1 MKVRIGASYMSAAKD
16 VVGGSNGLVKS
27 LEMRKRL
34 YILWLDGKGVAH
46 FKESGTGVAEGTKA
60 MMERLTRR
68 TE

>member
-1 MKVRIGASYMSAAKD
+1 MAI
-16 VVGGSNGLVKS
+16 VKS

-34 YILWLDGKGVAH
+34 YVLWLDGKGVAH